1 MRYLIITFFILM
13 ASLTM
18 QAQNYELTYIAS
30 FDKEVMLDR
39 LDKTE
44 KELKDKS
51 TTRRFFKEAQPIE
64 FKIIANSKAAYS
76 YRESQMESD
85 HIKININNALYNENN
100 KYYLNFTENEY
111 VFKKR
116 HGSKVYRVSFQP
128 HEYEILSDKAKV
140 INGFNCRLALVK
152 DENIK
157 VWFTMD
163 YPLNIGP
170 KKYIGLPGLVVK
182 VLENTMINY
191 ELKSIKETKTQIKT
205 FDPTQEVITEKEYK
219 DMLDKMS
226 QGLFEK

>member
-1 MRYLIITFFILM
+1 MKFKLSLFCLFIFIYNIN
-13 ASLTM
+13 S
-18 QAQNYELTYIAS
+18 QNYELTYIAS

-64 FKIIANSKAAYS
+64 FKIIANSKTAYS
-76 YRESQMESD
+76 FRESQMESD
-85 HIKININNALYNENN
+85 HVKININNALYNENN

-116 HGSKVYRVSFQP
+116 HSSKVYRVSFQP

-140 INGFNCRLALVK
+140 INEFNCRLALVK

-182 VLENTMINY
+182 VEENAVINY
-191 ELKSIKETKTQIKT
+191 ELKSIKKTKTQPQT
-205 FDPTQEVITEKEYK
+205 FDSTQEVITEKEYK
-219 DMLDKMS
+219 EMMDKVS